1 MRTVL
6 AIESS
11 CDETSLSV
19 LREGLPLSLTISS
32 QIELHRPFGGV
43 VPELAS
49 RHHLEVIHPLL
60 EETLQRAGVTLADVD
75 AVAVTNGPGLAGSLL
90 VGVAVAK
97 TLGALL
103 GIPVLPVNHMEG
115 HLYSV
120 RIEHDVPCPFVSL
133 ICSGGHTQIVWVPRE
148 GHHQILGQTRDD
160 AAGEAF
166 DKVAKL
172 VGLPYPGGPVVDR
185 MARDG
190 RPDAFDF
197 PRPMRNE
204 GYEFSFSGLKTAI
217 RRHWEGSGRETER
230 LPDLLASFQE
240 AVVDVLATKLIRAAR
255 DRGVSH
261 LTVVGGVACN
271 SRLRQVISER
281 AHDLRLKAAFP
292 SPLYCTDNAAMIGR
306 AAWDLREFLLPR
318 AGGEIDVEV
327 DTEMMML
334 EGFPEFDSRHRKR
347 APTSSP
353 ERG

>member
-1 MRTVL
+1 MRTLL

-11 CDETSLSV
+11 CDETSLSI
-19 LREGLPLSLTISS
+19 LRDGLPLSLTISS
-32 QIELHRPFGGV
+32 QIELHRPYGGV

-60 EETLQRAGVTLADVD
+60 EQTLEQASLGLEQLD
-75 AVAVTNGPGLAGSLL
+75 AIAVTNGPGLAGSLL

-120 RIEHDVPCPFVSL
+120 RLEHEVPCPFLSL
-133 ICSGGHTQIVWVPRE
+133 VCSGGHTQLVWVPHE
-148 GHHQILGQTRDD
+148 GHHEILGETRDD

-166 DKVAKL
+166 DKVAKM

-185 MARDG
+185 LARDG
-190 RPDAFDF
+190 DAEAFHF
-197 PRPMRNE
+197 PRPMKNE

-217 RRHWEGSGRETER
+217 RRHWEESGKEESR

-255 DRGVSH
+255 ERGADHV
-261 LTVVGGVACN
+261 TVVGGVACN
-271 SRLRQVISER
+271 SRLRTVIAER
-281 AHDLRLKAAFP
+281 AARHRLKVAFP
-292 SPLYCTDNAAMIGR
+292 SPVYCTDNAAMIGR
-306 AAWDLREFLLPR
+306 AAWDLRDYLLPL
-318 AGGEIDVEV
+318 AGGPLDVEV
-327 DTEMMML
+327 DTEMMRCPSL
-334 EGFPEFDSRHRKR
+334 AR
-347 APTSSP
+347 
-353 ERG
+353 